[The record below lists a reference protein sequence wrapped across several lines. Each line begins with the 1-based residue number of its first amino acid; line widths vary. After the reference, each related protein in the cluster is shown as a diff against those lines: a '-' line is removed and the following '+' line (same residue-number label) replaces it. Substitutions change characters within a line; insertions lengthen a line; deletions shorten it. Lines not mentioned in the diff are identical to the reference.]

1 MCNSNRTHVIPETL
15 GIASV
20 LHAIV
25 AGASGLEWKS
35 QLINWRLGQKVGIK
49 TLRKRATIGSSFR
62 SSFSLAATS
71 MEYVRN
77 TDFTSAAC
85 TEIYNENV
93 SSRIDHHLQQTQNT
107 KEGHYKCIWLHT
119 RSERRTFAFLMI
131 LQPVPIQ
138 VMRMNF
144 SRCDSLS
151 FE

>member
-1 MCNSNRTHVIPETL
+1 M
-15 GIASV
+15 
-20 LHAIV
+20 
-25 AGASGLEWKS
+25 
-35 QLINWRLGQKVGIK
+35 
-49 TLRKRATIGSSFR
+49 TLRSRTTIGSSFR

-71 MEYVRN
+71 MEYARK

-93 SSRIDHHLQQTQNT
+93 SSRIGHHLQQTQNI
-107 KEGHYKCIWLHT
+107 KESHDSRGRHHKCVWLYT
-119 RSERRTFAFLMI
+119 RSERRTFAFLRI
-131 LQPVPIQ
+131 LQPEPIQ